1 MNLNQ
6 SFLKHCEDNK
16 FEINQNQLD
25 IIDNLKD
32 YYNDNF
38 HQSLLSKIFIDASLS
53 FVIFLKN
60 LLSIKLLD

>member
-6 SFLKHCEDNK
+6 NFLKHCEVNK
-16 FEINQNQLD
+16 FEIYQNQLD

-38 HQSLLSKIFIDASLS
+38 HQSLLSKIFK
-53 FVIFLKN
+53 KN
-60 LLSIKLLD
+60 TINYFS